1 MSLLTG
7 DFAADRPDAIALID
21 ERRRVTWAE
30 LDQRVDQVR
39 AALAG
44 AGLGEGSTVAVMA
57 GNQIELF
64 ELTLACIQ
72 SGVLL
77 VPVNWHVVADELR
90 YILDDAGADALVVD
104 ERWVQVAV
112 DAGAPDRSVVIGDD
126 APDGFETWKAF
137 TDLDVADRPEPVRG
151 GVMFYTSGTTGQP
164 KGVRGSLAGVGGDA
178 AMWQLLAGSSS
189 MFSLATESPVYALA
203 GPAYHSAQWVFAYF
217 SLLSGATV
225 TMQHSFDP
233 EALLT
238 LLERDRV
245 TNTFLVPTQFTRML
259 RLDDDVRAKY
269 DLSNL
274 VAVHH
279 GGAPCSPRVKR
290 AMIDWLGPVV
300 WEFYGGTEGGFI
312 SMISA
317 DEWLERP
324 TSVGRIVPI
333 VEVFV
338 ADDDGK
344 KLGPNEPGNLW
355 FKSIMGTSFEYHN
368 APEKTADAHLEPGV
382 ATLGDIGYL
391 DDDGFLYLSD
401 RKIDMIIS
409 GGVNIYPAEIEAVLT
424 EHPDVDDA
432 CVFGIPDEEFGES
445 VLAVVEAPSAGAGL
459 ADQLDARCR
468 EKLAGYKRPRRIEV
482 VDELPRSE
490 VGKVA
495 KRDLRAPYWDGAD
508 RSI

>member
-1 MSLLTG
+1 
-7 DFAADRPDAIALID
+7 
-21 ERRRVTWAE
+21 
-30 LDQRVDQVR
+30 
-39 AALAG
+39 
-44 AGLGEGSTVAVMA
+44 
-57 GNQIELF
+57 
-64 ELTLACIQ
+64 
-72 SGVLL
+72 
-77 VPVNWHVVADELR
+77 
-90 YILDDAGADALVVD
+90 
-104 ERWVQVAV
+104 
-112 DAGAPDRSVVIGDD
+112 
-126 APDGFETWKAF
+126 
-137 TDLDVADRPEPVRG
+137 
-151 GVMFYTSGTTGQP
+151 MFYTSGTTGKP

-217 SLLSGATV
+217 SLISGATV

-233 EALLT
+233 EALLA

-338 ADDDGK
+338 ADDDGR

-382 ATLGDIGYL
+382 ATLGDIGYF

-409 GGVNIYPAEIEAVLT
+409 GGVNIYPPRSRRCSPSTPRSTMPPCSASPTRSSASRSWPSSRRHRRERRSGRPTRRPVPRAARRLQ
-424 EHPDVDDA
+424 A
-432 CVFGIPDEEFGES
+432 
-445 VLAVVEAPSAGAGL
+445 APPHRGRRRAAAQRGRQGRQARPPGSLLGRAPTVRSDRRAGRRRPERSASPSSPA
-459 ADQLDARCR
+459 A
-468 EKLAGYKRPRRIEV
+468 PRR
-482 VDELPRSE
+482 P
-490 VGKVA
+490 
-495 KRDLRAPYWDGAD
+495 
-508 RSI
+508 

>member
-1 MSLLTG
+1 MSLLLG
-7 DFAADRPDAIALID
+7 DFATDRPEAVAVID
-21 ERRRVTWAE
+21 DRRRVTWSE
-30 LDQRVDQVR
+30 LDRRVDQVR
-39 AALAG
+39 QALAER
-44 AGLGEGSTVAVMA
+44 GLGEGSTVAVMA

-72 SGVLL
+72 SGILV
-77 VPVNWHVVADELR
+77 VPVNWHAVADEVR
-90 YILDDAGADALVVD
+90 YILDDAGADLLVVD
-104 ERWVQVAV
+104 ERWIDVAV
-112 DAGAPDRSVVIGDD
+112 GADAPAGSIVIGAD
-126 APDGFETWKAF
+126 APAGFATWKAF
-137 TDLDVADRPEPVRG
+137 TDVDGSTTPDPVRG
-151 GVMFYTSGTTGQP
+151 GVMFYTSGTTGKP

-178 AMWQLLAGSSS
+178 AMWQLLAGSTS
-189 MFSLATESPVYALA
+189 MFSLAEDEPVYALA

-225 TMQHSFDP
+225 TMQHAFDP
-233 EALLT
+233 ESLLAMI
-238 LLERDRV
+238 ERERV
-245 TNTFLVPTQFTRML
+245 TNSFLVPTQFTRLL
-259 RLDDDVRAKY
+259 RLDDDVRSRY
-269 DLSNL
+269 DTSSL

-317 DEWLERP
+317 EEWLERP
-324 TSVGRIVPI
+324 TSVGRVVPI

-338 ADDDGK
+338 ADDDGVRV
-344 KLGPNEPGNLW
+344 GPNVPGNLW

-382 ATLGDIGYL
+382 ATLGDIGYF

-409 GGVNIYPAEIEAVLT
+409 GGVNIYPAEIESVLAD
-424 EHPDVDDA
+424 HPSVDDA
-432 CVFGIPDEEFGES
+432 AVFGIPDDEFGES
-445 VLAVVEAPSAGAGL
+445 VLAIVEAPNAPDDL
-459 ADQLDARCR
+459 AFDLDARCR
-468 EKLAGYKRPRRIEV
+468 ALLAGYKRPRRIEI

-495 KRDLRAPYWDGAD
+495 KRDLRAPYWAEAD